1 MNNDSVLSINDSL
14 TSYQTKYQKIVGG
27 SDNLELTLEN
37 TQNNIYQK
45 IPYILID
52 KNNQKTL
59 SFFSFN
65 TTTEQKVIFK
75 NYSKSYANII
85 IIPMFASNAENASQI
100 FK

>member
-1 MNNDSVLSINDSL
+1 VLSISDSL
-14 TSYQTKYQKIVGG
+14 NNYQTKYQKIVGG

-37 TQNNIYQK
+37 TKNNIYQK

-65 TTTEQKVIFK
+65 TTTEQKVFIK
-75 NYSKSYANII
+75 NYSKSFANII
-85 IIPMFASNAENASQI
+85 IIPMFADKTGETSQI